1 MVSQIFRPSRFSSL
15 IVADAKNLSR
25 DPILLLVMVMSALMP
40 VLFTTFKADLN
51 QFGLQ
56 FFDLPNLSTYVAP
69 IAFLMPAYLI
79 GWVFGFLLLE
89 DRDDHTLLAVE
100 TTAVGKQGFLIY
112 RLTIA
117 SIISAILACY
127 SSNLY
132 FAAYATL
139 FVFGTYLDGCVA
151 NRNNVAHFARA
162 CGQQGGRAR
171 AFKTV
176 KCGRL
181 VSASRNHPQ
190 PIAIFCWALPEL
202 LGGRTYGPFCSEA
215 YLPQFAALLLA
226 IIIHLAW
233 IAFMFTKTI
242 NKAEQL

>member
-40 VLFTTFKADLN
+40 LLFTTFKTDLN

-117 SIISAILACY
+117 SIISAVLAAAAATYILPPMP
-127 SSNLY
+127 LY
-132 FAAYATL
+132 LSLALILMVALQTATTSL
-139 FVFGTYLDGCVA
+139 ILLALAGNKVEGLA
-151 NRNNVAHFARA
+151 LSKLLNV
-162 CGQQGGRAR
+162 GGLLPLLAIIPNPLRYIAGLYPSYW
-171 AFKTV
+171 V
-176 KCGRL
+176 GEL
-181 VSASRNHPQ
+181 IGLSAQ
-190 PIAIFCWALPEL
+190 
-202 LGGRTYGPFCSEA
+202 A
-215 YLPQFAALLLA
+215 YLPHYAALLLA